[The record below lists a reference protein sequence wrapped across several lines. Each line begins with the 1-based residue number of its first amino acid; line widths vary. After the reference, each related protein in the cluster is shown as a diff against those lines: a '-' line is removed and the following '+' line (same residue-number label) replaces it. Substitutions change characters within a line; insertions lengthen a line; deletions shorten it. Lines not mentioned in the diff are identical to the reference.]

1 MLVILSGVSG
11 AGKNTVINRLLE
23 EGDNRF
29 LIKSATTREPRGGGI
44 DNNYEF
50 MSDEEFFRREKNGEF
65 FETIDAH
72 AHKYAT
78 QFKELEKV
86 ISNPQNIY
94 MKDIDVVGTQK
105 LVSHLADKAKV
116 LTIFLDA
123 PDEVLYDRLIKRG
136 ESEEKANFRLSRAK
150 MEREFKDK
158 YDLVIENI
166 DIEKTL
172 EKIRKRLKK
181 EGF

>member
-50 MSDEEFFRREKNGEF
+50 MSDEEFARREKNGEF

-86 ISNPQNIY
+86 TSNPQNIY

-123 PDEVLYDRLIKRG
+123 PDEILRERLKGRG
-136 ESEEKANFRLSRAK
+136 EEEERIKVRLSRAEE
-150 MEREFKDK
+150 ERAHKKD
-158 YDLVIENI
+158 YDAVIENI
-166 DIEKTL
+166 DLEKTIKTILELIEKN
-172 EKIRKRLKK
+172 K
-181 EGF
+181 

>member
-23 EGDNRF
+23 EGGNRF

-50 MSDEEFFRREKNGEF
+50 MSDEEFSRREKNGEF

-136 ESEEKANFRLSRAK
+136 ESKEKANFRLSRAK